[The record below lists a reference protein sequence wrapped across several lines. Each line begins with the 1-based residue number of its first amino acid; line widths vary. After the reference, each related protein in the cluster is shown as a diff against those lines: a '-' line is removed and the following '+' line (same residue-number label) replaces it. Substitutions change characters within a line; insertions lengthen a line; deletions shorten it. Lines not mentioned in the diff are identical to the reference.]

1 MNRPLLVDHARPM
14 RRLFSAVLESVAE
27 AVLRALWR
35 AQTVVGRDGHAL
47 YAPPLEEVAGLFSVS
62 GWTEEGTA

>member
-1 MNRPLLVDHARPM
+1 MGTARPM

-35 AQTVVGRDGHAL
+35 AETVFGCHGHAL
-47 YAPPLEEVAGLFSVS
+47 YALLLEEVAGLLSVS
-62 GWTEEGTA
+62 SWTEEGTA